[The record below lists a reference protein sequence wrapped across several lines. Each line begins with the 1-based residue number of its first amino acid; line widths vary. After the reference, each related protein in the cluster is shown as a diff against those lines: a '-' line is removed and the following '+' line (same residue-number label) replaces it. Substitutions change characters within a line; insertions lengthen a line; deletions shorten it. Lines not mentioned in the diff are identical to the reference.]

1 MKRKKGVALIFLY
14 RLTLYTI
21 VMINNLVLFLTISK
35 TQVKPWKILLFFITT
50 IPIIFVVDPY
60 YIILDPIY
68 FLCFSLFIRPNKP
81 LSNHVFYSFLTATIT
96 DFTSRLVGFVVLPT
110 LFHQTSEQLS
120 AHMGYVVL
128 VYALVLPFY
137 VFVHYILHIDY
148 NAIQVANSEMVS
160 NIYRAMNGTMVL
172 FYILVQTSIFIE
184 QQLPKYTFMEAHH
197 RYIIMYCYVFVF
209 LWGILNLNK
218 VSSRTVAIT
227 IDDERRKHYH
237 NLAKYNHYLESLYQ
251 EIRDFRNKTRR
262 NLLSFE
268 ESIESGDKERIRQDF
283 QEYIQ
288 NRQNPFPE
296 QKYYLDKLIHLK
308 ISPVKSLISAKLL
321 EAQEKGISVTI
332 EIPDVISTL
341 PMKEIDFIIVL
352 SVFLDNAIEAA
363 MDSHGKRI
371 RLAMFMHDEA
381 VNVII
386 ENSSLVE
393 KINLN
398 QIFASGYSTKGHN
411 RGVGLSNVMKI
422 MNRYPNCSLSTK
434 SSNYTVTQHLTIH

>member
-1 MKRKKGVALIFLY
+1 M
-14 RLTLYTI
+14 
-21 VMINNLVLFLTISK
+21 
-35 TQVKPWKILLFFITT
+35 
-50 IPIIFVVDPY
+50 
-60 YIILDPIY
+60 
-68 FLCFSLFIRPNKP
+68 
-81 LSNHVFYSFLTATIT
+81 
-96 DFTSRLVGFVVLPT
+96 
-110 LFHQTSEQLS
+110 
-120 AHMGYVVL
+120 
-128 VYALVLPFY
+128 
-137 VFVHYILHIDY
+137 
-148 NAIQVANSEMVS
+148 
-160 NIYRAMNGTMVL
+160 
-172 FYILVQTSIFIE
+172 
-184 QQLPKYTFMEAHH
+184 
-197 RYIIMYCYVFVF
+197 
-209 LWGILNLNK
+209 
-218 VSSRTVAIT
+218 
-227 IDDERRKHYH
+227 
-237 NLAKYNHYLESLYQ
+237 
-251 EIRDFRNKTRR
+251 
-262 NLLSFE
+262 SFE

-341 PMKEIDFIIVL
+341 AMKEIDFIIVL

-411 RGVGLSNVMKI
+411 RGIGLSNVMKI
-422 MNRYPNCSLSTK
+422 MNRYPKCSLSTK

>member
-35 TQVKPWKILLFFITT
+35 TQVKSWKILLFFITT

-68 FLCFSLFIRPNKP
+68 FLCFSLLIRPNEP

-110 LFHQTSEQLS
+110 LFHQTSEQLTT
-120 AHMGYVVL
+120 HMWYVVM

-148 NAIQVANSEMVS
+148 NAIQMANSEMVS
-160 NIYRAMNGTMVL
+160 KTYQTMNITMVL
-172 FYILVQTSIFIE
+172 FYILVQSSIFIE
-184 QQLPKYTFMEAHH
+184 HYLPSFALINAYY
-197 RYIIMYCYVFVF
+197 RYLIIYFYALVF

-218 VSSRTVAIT
+218 ISTRTVALI
-227 IDDERRKHYH
+227 INEERQKHYH
-237 NLAKYNHYLESLYQ
+237 NLANYNHYLEALYQ
-251 EIRDFRNKTRR
+251 EITDFRNKTRK
-262 NLLSFE
+262 NLLLLE
-268 ESIESGDKERIRQDF
+268 ESIESGDKKRIQKDF
-283 QEYIQ
+283 DAYIQ
-288 NRQNPFPE
+288 NHKNPFPE
-296 QKYYLDKLIHLK
+296 QKYYLDKLVHLK
-308 ISPVKSLISAKLL
+308 ISPIKSLISAKLL
-321 EAQEKGISVTI
+321 EAQENGISVTI

-341 PMKEIDFIIVL
+341 AMKEIDFIIVL

-363 MDSHGKRI
+363 MDSHEKRI
-371 RLAMFMHDEA
+371 RLAMFTHNEV

-386 ENSSLVE
+386 ENSSSVE
-393 KINLN
+393 QINLN
-398 QIFASGYSTKGHN
+398 QMFASGYSTKGQD
-411 RGVGLSNVMKI
+411 RGIGLSNVMKI